1 MHEFSPCT
9 GTADNPRIVARIR
22 RRSAD
27 HHLPMAT
34 KKIGPLARLLD
45 EQPEA
50 VVEFAAALSDSALVE
65 LGAAIREEVA
75 RRARSAGDQ
84 DAILEAAFERGFA
97 RDGLGVLPWIEAP
110 FVVCPGGLVAK
121 NRANHR
127 CQFVSV
133 DDRWVWESADLIR
146 EDKRSVGAAD
156 EGFRAIAL
164 LPIAEGM
171 ALDVVRARMRQGQH
185 SVERVTSLVVRGG
198 RLVEVERREVAAR
211 LVR

>member
-1 MHEFSPCT
+1 M
-9 GTADNPRIVARIR
+9 
-22 RRSAD
+22 
-27 HHLPMAT
+27 
-34 KKIGPLARLLD
+34 
-45 EQPEA
+45 
-50 VVEFAAALSDSALVE
+50 
-65 LGAAIREEVA
+65 
-75 RRARSAGDQ
+75 
-84 DAILEAAFERGFA
+84 
-97 RDGLGVLPWIEAP
+97 LPWIEVP

-156 EGFRAIAL
+156 EGFRAVAL

-171 ALDVVRARMRQGQH
+171 ALDVVRAHATGPAQRRTGHQPGA
-185 SVERVTSLVVRGG
+185 VRSG

>member
-1 MHEFSPCT
+1 
-9 GTADNPRIVARIR
+9 
-22 RRSAD
+22 
-27 HHLPMAT
+27 MAT
-34 KKIGPLARLLD
+34 RKLGPLARQFD
-45 EQPEA
+45 ERPEA

-75 RRARSAGDQ
+75 RRARSTGDQ

-133 DDRWVWESADLIR
+133 DDRWVWESSDLIR

-156 EGFRAIAL
+156 EGFRAVAL

-185 SVERVTSLVVRGG
+185 SVERVTSLVVRSG

>member
-1 MHEFSPCT
+1 M
-9 GTADNPRIVARIR
+9 
-22 RRSAD
+22 
-27 HHLPMAT
+27 
-34 KKIGPLARLLD
+34 
-45 EQPEA
+45 
-50 VVEFAAALSDSALVE
+50 
-65 LGAAIREEVA
+65 
-75 RRARSAGDQ
+75 
-84 DAILEAAFERGFA
+84 
-97 RDGLGVLPWIEAP
+97 LPWIEPP

-185 SVERVTSLVVRGG
+185 SVERVTSLVVRSG

>member
-1 MHEFSPCT
+1 MVTRKP
-9 GTADNPRIVARIR
+9 GPIARW
-22 RRSAD
+22 
-27 HHLPMAT
+27 
-34 KKIGPLARLLD
+34 LD

-50 VVEFAAALSDSALVE
+50 VVELVAALSDAALVE
-65 LGAAIREEVA
+65 LGAAIREEGA

-84 DAILEAAFERGFA
+84 DAILAAAFERGFA

-133 DDRWVWESADLIR
+133 DDRWVWESGDLIR

-198 RLVEVERREVAAR
+198 RLVEVERREVSAR
-211 LVR
+211 MVR